1 MAAIEVGKK
10 YVKIAGR
17 KAGREVKVTKII
29 DKNFVEI
36 QDAKG
41 KANRANILHLEP
53 LP

>member
-17 KAGREVKVTKII
+17 KAGREMKIKRII

-36 QDAKG
+36 EDAKG
-41 KANRANILHLEP
+41 KISRVNILHLEP